1 MRTPLVSVVIPTYK
15 RPILLKRAIESVL
28 KQTYKNI
35 EIIVVDDNNPNT
47 PEREQTSK
55 IVDEFISDDRVI
67 YLMHEYNRNGSAA
80 RNTGW
85 KAAKGEYITFL
96 DDDDEISP
104 QRLEKQINYL
114 EQLDDSWGA
123 CYTAYHVL
131 RPNGSI
137 QKSFRH
143 KIGDVYIQALMRTLF
158 MGSGSNLLL
167 RKSVVDEVQG
177 YDESFRR
184 NQDIEFMVR
193 VFEKYKLGCVPED
206 LLTIHFEVR
215 QFKQTFDFSDKISQ
229 YYMKRFEQ
237 RIQAL
242 PPKDRRRVIDV
253 ISLERCR
260 DAFNYRNFQ
269 DGLKILVSN
278 RVRLNSIIRY
288 GFYLL
293 HRIITKQSYGFYLN

>member
-1 MRTPLVSVVIPTYK
+1 MCLPLVTVVIPTYK
-15 RPILLKRAIESVL
+15 RPTMLKRAIESVL

-47 PEREQTSK
+47 PERDQTSK
-55 IVDEFISDDRVI
+55 VI
-67 YLMHEYNRNGSAA
+67 EKFRSNDNIIYIMHRCNKNGSAA

-85 KAAKGEYITFL
+85 RAARGKYITFL

-104 QRLEKQINYL
+104 QKVEKQVNCL

-131 RPNGSI
+131 RPDGGI
-137 QKSFRH
+137 QKSSNHRT
-143 KIGDVYIQALMRTLF
+143 GNVYIQALMRTLF

-167 RKSVVDEVQG
+167 RKNVVDEVQG

-193 VFEKYKLGCVPED
+193 VFEKYKLGCVLED
-206 LLTIHFEVR
+206 LLTIHLEVR
-215 QFKQTFDFSDKISQ
+215 QFKYSFEFLDKISQ
-229 YYMKRFEQ
+229 YYLERFGP

-242 PPKDRRRVIDV
+242 YPRDRRRVIDV

-260 DAFNYRNFQ
+260 VAFSCGKFL
-269 DGLKILVSN
+269 DGLKILVCN
-278 RVRLNSIIRY
+278 RVGLLSIIEY
-288 GFYLL
+288 VFYVFK
-293 HRIITKQSYGFYLN
+293 RIVTKCSYGFV